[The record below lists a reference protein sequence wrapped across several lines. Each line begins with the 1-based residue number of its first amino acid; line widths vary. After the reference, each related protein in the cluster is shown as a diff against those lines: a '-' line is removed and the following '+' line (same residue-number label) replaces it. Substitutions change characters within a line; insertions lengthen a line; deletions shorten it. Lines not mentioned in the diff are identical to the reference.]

1 VAKKIILLT
10 FTIHGNERI
19 GNKNIRLVP
28 KLNNILMSKKAEFKV
43 PKTAAGPDNKREGD
57 MVGFECPVLAFVGT
71 KEGHDSNRNNEQSRG
86 S

>member
-1 VAKKIILLT
+1 MAKKIILLT

-57 MVGFECPVLAFVGT
+57 MVCFECPILAFVGT
-71 KEGHDSNRNNEQSRG
+71 KEGHDGNRNYEKNRG